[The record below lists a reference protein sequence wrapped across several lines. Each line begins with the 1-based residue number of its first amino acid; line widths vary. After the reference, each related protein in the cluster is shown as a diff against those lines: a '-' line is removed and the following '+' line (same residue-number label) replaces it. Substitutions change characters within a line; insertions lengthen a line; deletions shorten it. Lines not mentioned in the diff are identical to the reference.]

1 MKMKR
6 VAQVAIEVLV
16 LMGIIVIGSIILG
29 VTYINTHNK
38 NIQISSDVSVVQG
51 EVQKELQYTG
61 AYNPSSVS
69 CGNLLCEL
77 DFGETIASCPQDCPE
92 TTPPAIQQDCTS
104 VSAPTFSPANGLTLN
119 PNSQIT
125 ISKTTD
131 TNCDNFR
138 IYYTDTNNGV
148 DPTVPNLSSTQY
160 STPILASSLANP
172 SEGSSVTLKMK
183 AIVYADSLDG
193 DPNDVNSS
201 VTSVTYTVT
210 KPYCF
215 SGTGSGSGTRE
226 DPKIICTAKEL
237 NDVRNNLNWYY
248 ILGQDINLSP
258 VALSGEDW
266 YNPERGW
273 NPIGDSTTAFT
284 GSFDGNGHKLLN
296 NYISVNDSY
305 KGLFGYIKNPAIIKN
320 LYIIDT
326 NITASNNVGALV
338 GYFEKGTIENCSATG
353 NIFVSNN
360 NKVGGLIGESNSG
373 EVKESF
379 ADVNVTGNTD
389 LGGLIGSSFETEI
402 SNCFSRGA
410 VLGTSR
416 FAGLIGQITNG
427 SVSFSYSTGLVS
439 KRTWGSSETKSG
451 LISRNSGA
459 TIKNSY
465 WDKET
470 SRQDQSAGGEG
481 KTTADMKNEHTFEN
495 WEFVNIWAIKPEINN
510 GYPYLRNNLII
521 KTE

>member
-1 MKMKR
+1 M
-6 VAQVAIEVLV
+6 
-16 LMGIIVIGSIILG
+16 
-29 VTYINTHNK
+29 
-38 NIQISSDVSVVQG
+38 
-51 EVQKELQYTG
+51 
-61 AYNPSSVS
+61 
-69 CGNLLCEL
+69 
-77 DFGETIASCPQDCPE
+77 
-92 TTPPAIQQDCTS
+92 
-104 VSAPTFSPANGLTLN
+104 
-119 PNSQIT
+119 
-125 ISKTTD
+125 
-131 TNCDNFR
+131 
-138 IYYTDTNNGV
+138 
-148 DPTVPNLSSTQY
+148 
-160 STPILASSLANP
+160 
-172 SEGSSVTLKMK
+172 
-183 AIVYADSLDG
+183 
-193 DPNDVNSS
+193 
-201 VTSVTYTVT
+201 
-210 KPYCF
+210 
-215 SGTGSGSGTRE
+215 
-226 DPKIICTAKEL
+226 
-237 NDVRNNLNWYY
+237 
-248 ILGQDINLSP
+248 
-258 VALSGEDW
+258 
-266 YNPERGW
+266 
-273 NPIGDSTTAFT
+273 
-284 GSFDGNGHKLLN
+284 
-296 NYISVNDSY
+296 
-305 KGLFGYIKNPAIIKN
+305 
-320 LYIIDT
+320 
-326 NITASNNVGALV
+326 
-338 GYFEKGTIENCSATG
+338 
-353 NIFVSNN
+353 
-360 NKVGGLIGESNSG
+360 IGESNSG